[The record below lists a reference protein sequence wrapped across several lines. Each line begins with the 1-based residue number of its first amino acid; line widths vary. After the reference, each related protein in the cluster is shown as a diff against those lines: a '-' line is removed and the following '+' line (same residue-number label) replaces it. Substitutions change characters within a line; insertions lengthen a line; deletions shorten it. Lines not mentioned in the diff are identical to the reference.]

1 MPLGAAVSRQNGA
14 LRNITIFSD
23 VPQPIPTAA
32 TAREEEPGPDG
43 SPEAPCGG
51 WVYPGVVVGGG
62 KREKGKG
69 KGRREKMTGRRRG
82 IRPGFWRIK
91 GLIIRLG

>member
-32 TAREEEPGPDG
+32 AVREEEPGPGGSGRPPAADG
-43 SPEAPCGG
+43 F
-51 WVYPGVVVGGG
+51 
-62 KREKGKG
+62 
-69 KGRREKMTGRRRG
+69 
-82 IRPGFWRIK
+82 I
-91 GLIIRLG
+91 LG

>member
-23 VPQPIPTAA
+23 VPPTH
-32 TAREEEPGPDG
+32 THSSGGEGGRTGARRKR
-43 SPEAPCGG
+43 EAPCGG

-62 KREKGKG
+62 KRKGKREKGKE
-69 KGRREKMTGRRRG
+69 RREKKQAGEG
-82 IRPGFWRIK
+82 ES
-91 GLIIRLG
+91 GLVFGG